1 MHKGTVIDTINGYEV
16 IDCNNCG
23 FIHINPIPTQEEL
36 DKVYKEEYYTTEKPL
51 FIERQL
57 EDIDW
62 WNVVYDDR
70 YDFFEQNLPENRR
83 KILDI
88 GCGPG
93 FFLKRGIERRWKGL
107 GIEPSRQAAEFARG
121 QGLEVLNCFLN
132 DIEPEKKGERFDVI
146 HMSEVLEHIP
156 DPIGLCRTA
165 YDLLDED
172 GIICVVVPNDY
183 NPFQRVLREKLG
195 FQPYW
200 LAPPHHI
207 NYFTFDSLESLLHK
221 VGFKVVHQSAMFPID
236 IFLLM
241 GNNYIGNDSLGR
253 GCHAKRK
260 QLEINLVRGGLN
272 SLKRELYQF
281 LASKN
286 IGREIVMFAQ
296 KKGLTEQRSKRH
308 EKR

>member
-1 MHKGTVIDTINGYEV
+1 MHKGQVIDKVKDYEI
-16 IDCNNCG
+16 IDCEVCG
-23 FIHINPIPTQEEL
+23 FKHIIPIPTKEEL
-36 DKVYKEEYYTTEKPL
+36 EKVYEKEYYSIEKPL

-57 EDIDW
+57 EDIEW

-70 YDFFEQNLPENRR
+70 YDFFEQNLRDGRR

-93 FFLKRGIERRWKGL
+93 FFLKRGKERGWEGL
-107 GIEPSRQAAEFARG
+107 GVEPSRQAAKYAE
-121 QGLEVLNCFLN
+121 GLGLDVVNCFLK
-132 DIEPEKKGERFDVI
+132 EASLEGREEKFDVV

-156 DPIGLCRTA
+156 EPIVFCKIA
-165 YDLLDED
+165 YNLLSYG

-183 NPFQRVLREKLG
+183 NPFQKILREKLG

-207 NYFTFDSLESLLHK
+207 NYFTFTSLQALLEQ
-221 VGFKVVHQSAMFPID
+221 VGFNVIGKEAMFPID

-241 GNNYIGNDSLGR
+241 GDNYVGDDLLGR
-253 GCHAKRK
+253 NCHSKRK
-260 QLEINLVRGGLN
+260 RLEINMRRGGLN
-272 SLKRELYQF
+272 DFKKDLYRY

-286 IGREIVMFAQ
+286 IGREIVLFA
-296 KKGLTEQRSKRH
+296 KK
-308 EKR
+308 